1 MTRQK
6 KPDPYEAKSMLSAA
20 KQDMA
25 YVLSLPVTA
34 QGSQTILR
42 SLYEDFRS
50 VGNALLI
57 AEGIEESDHV
67 PMIKRVIALQVT
79 TPRPIGVLEN
89 FRRLR
94 HDVNYRGYVP
104 TLADVQDFADFAK
117 SCWKPVLEEA
127 ERIINS
133 KIP

>member
-1 MTRQK
+1 MARQK
-6 KPDPYEAKSMLSAA
+6 KPDPFEAKSMLAAA

-25 YVLSLPVTA
+25 YVLSLPVA
-34 QGSQTILR
+34 AEGSQTIIR

-57 AEGIEESDHV
+57 AEGTEESDHV
-67 PMIKRVIALQVT
+67 PMIKRVMMLQVK
-79 TPRPIGVLEN
+79 TPRPIGALDN

-104 TLADVQDFADFAK
+104 TLADVQDFVDFAK
-117 SCWKPVLEEA
+117 ACWKPVIAEA
-127 ERIINS
+127 ERIVNT
-133 KIP
+133 KTP